1 MSNGRSNMMMTK
13 VLLEISISLDGQIA
27 GPDVDSKSPMGRG
40 ASGVPAFTRH
50 AQRRSPD
57 NIAAARMSC
66 SGRRS
71 RSQRSSAGGAAATS
85 FRRGPVIGIENR
97 TRPPD

>member
-40 ASGVPAFTRH
+40 ASGVPAFTR
-50 AQRRSPD
+50 QPPRKRRSPD
-57 NIAAARMSC
+57 NIAAARMSW
-66 SGRRS
+66 SGEAFSIPGIERRRRS
-71 RSQRSSAGGAAATS
+71 G
-85 FRRGPVIGIENR
+85 
-97 TRPPD
+97 D